1 MLQVQVDIH
10 TPYNP
15 SSNEALCLEILGN
28 LRRCLSQQADV
39 RLLLYQVSLLTMTFV
54 SGTVVMIII
63 LIFLFPSKNIF
74 IHHIRMDLVLELFLK
89 RKTSVIAKFH
99 VTNFEIG
106 VYSID

>member
-39 RLLLYQVSLLTMTFV
+39 RLLLYQVSLLTMKFL
-54 SGTVVMIII
+54 SGTVVLIII
-63 LIFLFPSKNIF
+63 LRFFPFQNHLDPSYKNGSSFGIVF
-74 IHHIRMDLVLELFLK
+74 GREKPVL
-89 RKTSVIAKFH
+89 
-99 VTNFEIG
+99 
-106 VYSID
+106 